1 MMVETGLS
9 RSIRLMFIGSIAFGM
24 HMANAQTTGEN
35 IQKVEV
41 TGSSIKRAEAE
52 TISVIQTL
60 TRKDIEQT
68 GKASIA
74 DVVRSIS
81 ADNNGSISGSFTNG
95 FAGSASGV
103 SLRGLSVSSTLV
115 LINGRRTAPYGF
127 GDDGQRSFV
136 DLNSIPLDAVD
147 RIDILKDGASAIY
160 GSDAIAGVVNIILRQ
175 NYVGKTIS
183 ANVGQSGH
191 GDGTVTSISGA
202 IGFGDIDT
210 DKFNVFATLDAKKS
224 GEIKQSNRD
233 KWIGQ
238 ADARPWGGRDQR
250 AGQTTAGNGGGSSF
264 LGTLRPIS
272 PKLGNVTNLPGSC
285 DPINLDPTGGSSN
298 DNSRG
303 GCLWD
308 PVQFATIQPKTE
320 NVNLFMRGTLALGA
334 NAQGYTEVG
343 IFKSK
348 ADTYTTPSGLT
359 GAGFDLVNA
368 RVNNT
373 GTGPDQLLMPAN
385 HPDNILGV
393 AARPRWVDASR
404 PRVSNLETTVTRV
417 LAGVKGTY
425 ANWDYDTGL
434 MYAESKT
441 DRTQTGY
448 YRTSALRTALNNGT
462 FRIGKGVINSPEVLA
477 LVSPT
482 LSNSGTTKSTSL
494 DFKASREL
502 FQLPGGM
509 MGLALG
515 AEYRKEETNSQ
526 STPYTDINDIV
537 GLGYSASQGSRNVK
551 ALYAELAAPVM
562 KELELQFAL
571 RSDDYSDYGRST
583 TPKVGFKF
591 TPASAVAFRGTYA
604 EGFRAPSAAENGN
617 SAVAAFTS
625 IASDPVRC
633 AVTKLPIDCSSQQ
646 VGAITIGNKNI
657 KPETSKSYSLGMVL
671 EPIKNIS
678 LSIDWWKIVRD
689 GEINGSDPGAV
700 VANPA
705 GYPDAE
711 IVRGEP
717 TSNFPGLAGPILMV
731 KAPYLNAGK
740 TKTSGIDLD
749 LRGKYN
755 AGEYG
760 RFNSGVTVT
769 YMKEF
774 TRTNA
779 DGTVLQF
786 AGTHGDVNLSGN
798 GGTPKT
804 KVRLTLGW
812 DQGPVNVTANMN
824 YVSSISNK
832 NEVNGDCLDVD
843 ANEVPYKNCRI
854 ASFTTTDLFA
864 KWNVTKQWELT
875 ASITNLFDKM
885 APLDVQTYGRIN
897 YNPSLHQSGA
907 VGRYFTLGGRY
918 TF

>member
-1 MMVETGLS
+1 
-9 RSIRLMFIGSIAFGM
+9 
-24 HMANAQTTGEN
+24 
-35 IQKVEV
+35 
-41 TGSSIKRAEAE
+41 
-52 TISVIQTL
+52 
-60 TRKDIEQT
+60 
-68 GKASIA
+68 
-74 DVVRSIS
+74 
-81 ADNNGSISGSFTNG
+81 
-95 FAGSASGV
+95 
-103 SLRGLSVSSTLV
+103 
-115 LINGRRTAPYGF
+115 
-127 GDDGQRSFV
+127 
-136 DLNSIPLDAVD
+136 
-147 RIDILKDGASAIY
+147 Y

-202 IGFGDIDT
+202 IGFGDMDT

-250 AGQTTAGNGGGSSF
+250 AGATTSGNGGGSSF